1 MKKIAILV
9 VFVLFAVAASLN
21 AQNPALSVPKF
32 KGIEI
37 TGTVDQF
44 GAKLSGQGFT
54 FLSKEDYGSVY
65 MGRFAGISDCFVYL
79 VPVVNSND
87 IASITVMIGLKPSDY
102 EVFSYETWEDLLGNY
117 EFLKDLLTEKYG
129 KPTEENEGFSK
140 EAYTANSHLRL
151 SAVKDGQC
159 EYFAQW
165 GDSDIDKMVVRLDI
179 SGIKNL
185 GREYAVITLQ
195 YRNVD
200 KMKDYK
206 KGVLDDL

>member
-117 EFLKDLLTEKYG
+117 EFLKDLLTE
-129 KPTEENEGFSK
+129 
-140 EAYTANSHLRL
+140 
-151 SAVKDGQC
+151 
-159 EYFAQW
+159 
-165 GDSDIDKMVVRLDI
+165 
-179 SGIKNL
+179 
-185 GREYAVITLQ
+185 
-195 YRNVD
+195 
-200 KMKDYK
+200 
-206 KGVLDDL
+206 